1 MRPRAVA
8 MTSPL
13 RILSPK
19 TRGYGVR
26 GFRHASS
33 RAYGSHRKRRIF
45 ASLATAT
52 PSLAD
57 VVITIDKSSQRMSVT
72 VDGERRYNWAAS
84 IGTRGGPLSP
94 LSGVYQP
101 QRLERWWY
109 SRKFGRAPMPHS
121 IFFHGGY
128 AIHGTTHVSRLG
140 RRASHG
146 CVRLHPSNAAAL
158 FAIVRSEGAGRTRIV
173 VTR

>member
-1 MRPRAVA
+1 MHRLACYVLIA
-8 MTSPL
+8 SC
-13 RILSPK
+13 LS
-19 TRGYGVR
+19 
-26 GFRHASS
+26 
-33 RAYGSHRKRRIF
+33 F
-45 ASLATAT
+45 ASLTTAT
-52 PSLAD
+52 PGLAG

-72 VDGERRYNWAAS
+72 VNGARRYKWAVS
-84 IGTRGGPLSP
+84 TGTRGGPP
-94 LSGVYQP
+94 SGVYRP
-101 QRLERWWY
+101 QRLERSWY

-158 FAIVRSEGAGRTRIV
+158 FAIVRSEGASRTRIV
-173 VTR
+173 ITR

>member
-1 MRPRAVA
+1 MYRLARTAVFA
-8 MTSPL
+8 
-13 RILSPK
+13 
-19 TRGYGVR
+19 GA
-26 GFRHASS
+26 ASS
-33 RAYGSHRKRRIF
+33 A
-45 ASLATAT
+45 LVATSI
-52 PSLAD
+52 PSRAD

-72 VDGERRYNWAAS
+72 VDGARRYRWAVS
-84 IGTRGGPLSP
+84 TGTRGGPP
-94 LSGVYQP
+94 SGVYRP
-101 QRLERWWY
+101 QRLERSWY

-146 CVRLHPSNAAAL
+146 CVRLRPSNAATL
-158 FAIVRSEGAGRTRIV
+158 FAIVRREGAARTRIV